1 MLADAAQV
9 VDGKLYLLGGAWN
22 RYHCHAFPTQAAMA
36 FAVSVL
42 VDWEDSGR
50 RFPVTL
56 ALVDEAGVPII
67 PEITAQAEVGRPEGE
82 RTQHRTLLTVSAN
95 IMIPA
100 PAATRSRRRPAA
112 PPPACRSTRCSSA
125 SASPWAPARSGT
137 SARPVALVRAG

>member
-9 VDGKLYLLGGAWN
+9 VDGKLYVLGGAWN

-82 RTQHRTLLTVSAN
+82 RTQHRTLLAVSAN
-95 IMIPA
+95 IMIPRA
-100 PAATRSRRRPAA
+100 GRYTLQASAGG
-112 PPPACRSTRCSSA
+112 SSA
-125 SASPWAPARSGT
+125 RVSFDAVFIGKRVPLGPGE
-137 SARPVALVRAG
+137 VGN